1 VQALSRIGGFVA
13 LIKLVGIFMY
23 LIHWQLFENK
33 LSKMNKKMSLT
44 FGDLSLK
51 NQNGAA
57 SQDHD
62 IINSEDNIDEP
73 CQI

>member
-1 VQALSRIGGFVA
+1 
-13 LIKLVGIFMY
+13 
-23 LIHWQLFENK
+23 
-33 LSKMNKKMSLT
+33 MSLT